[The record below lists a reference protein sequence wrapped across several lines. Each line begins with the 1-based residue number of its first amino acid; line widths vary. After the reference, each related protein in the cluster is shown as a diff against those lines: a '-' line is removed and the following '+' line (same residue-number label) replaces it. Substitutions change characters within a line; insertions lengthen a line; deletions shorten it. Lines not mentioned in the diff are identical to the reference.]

1 MRYMI
6 YDRLA
11 RKVGG
16 VSRDVGARGQG
27 GGWGLRVDPT
37 FGRVFRV
44 SVEIWNIHGVSGC
57 E

>member
-27 GGWGLRVDPT
+27 GGLGLA
-37 FGRVFRV
+37 GG
-44 SVEIWNIHGVSGC
+44 SHLWEGVQG
-57 E
+57 